1 MSVVVLDKKEYES
14 FKLNTKAISDIT
26 KTLKHSAKNSST
38 RKSSIKTKNQRP
50 YYVANF

>member
-1 MSVVVLDKKEYES
+1 MSTVVLDKKEYES

-26 KTLKHSAKNSST
+26 KTLKKRSAKKTSP
-38 RKSSIKTKNQRP
+38 KTKTQRP